1 MICIRSYS
9 NDPFFNL
16 AAEEYLMKNS
26 EETFYFQYINHDSV
40 VVGKHQN
47 ALAEVD
53 LSYLHDNEILLAR
66 RISGGGAVYHD
77 RGNLNYS
84 FLSNEKQGDFIQFR
98 KYTAPIIEVLA
109 ELTIEAKLGERNE
122 ILVGDKKISGT
133 ASHVYKNRVLHHGT
147 LLFDAQL
154 ERLARCLY
162 VSQDRFDDKA
172 VRSIRSEVINIRSLL
187 EEPISMEEFSD
198 YIFTAILNSNTG
210 NTQEE
215 LDEKSVEE
223 IEKLRTERFSTW
235 DWNYGYSPK
244 YQVKNTVDYFGSP
257 VQFTTLVVKGMIARL
272 EIEGDPGMDAH
283 RLDHLLIGRKHDKP
297 HIHKILKEDGIDFN
311 ILIRIL
317 QGIF

>member
-1 MICIRSYS
+1 
-9 NDPFFNL
+9 
-16 AAEEYLMKNS
+16 
-26 EETFYFQYINHDSV
+26 
-40 VVGKHQN
+40 
-47 ALAEVD
+47 
-53 LSYLHDNEILLAR
+53 
-66 RISGGGAVYHD
+66 
-77 RGNLNYS
+77 
-84 FLSNEKQGDFIQFR
+84 
-98 KYTAPIIEVLA
+98 
-109 ELTIEAKLGERNE
+109 
-122 ILVGDKKISGT
+122 
-133 ASHVYKNRVLHHGT
+133 
-147 LLFDAQL
+147 
-154 ERLARCLY
+154 
-162 VSQDRFDDKA
+162 
-172 VRSIRSEVINIRSLL
+172 
-187 EEPISMEEFSD
+187 MEEFSD

-297 HIHKILKEDGIDFN
+297 RIHKILKEDGIDFN